1 MKNFINSLLAGILIT
16 IGCSVFLNVNNYI
29 GAILFSIALYTI
41 CIKDYF
47 LYTGKVGF
55 IIQNKNIKTLLIGL
69 LGNII
74 STIVF
79 GLIISYASPIIV
91 EKAKIICENKI
102 FNQNWIQTF
111 IKATMCGILMYIAV
125 DIYKNKNSILG
136 IFLAVPVFILSGFEH
151 SIANIGYF
159 SIANMFSID
168 VIIFILISILGN
180 SVGALILPLLEK
192 IREEMK

>member
-102 FNQNWIQTF
+102 FNQN
-111 IKATMCGILMYIAV
+111 
-125 DIYKNKNSILG
+125 
-136 IFLAVPVFILSGFEH
+136 
-151 SIANIGYF
+151 
-159 SIANMFSID
+159 
-168 VIIFILISILGN
+168 
-180 SVGALILPLLEK
+180 
-192 IREEMK
+192 

>member
-1 MKNFINSLLAGILIT
+1 
-16 IGCSVFLNVNNYI
+16 
-29 GAILFSIALYTI
+29 
-41 CIKDYF
+41 
-47 LYTGKVGF
+47 
-55 IIQNKNIKTLLIGL
+55 
-69 LGNII
+69 
-74 STIVF
+74 
-79 GLIISYASPIIV
+79 
-91 EKAKIICENKI
+91 
-102 FNQNWIQTF
+102 
-111 IKATMCGILMYIAV
+111 MCGILMYIAV